1 MLYGAFMSEIT
12 YVGIQKAAIY
22 LNLTPQYIRVL
33 VMRGKLEAYKPECG
47 GRLRFTRE
55 QLDRYA
61 MGKKFVSNPTVMNSV
76 AAPRRTAPT
85 DVIKRRW

>member
-55 QLDRYA
+55 QLDRYV
-61 MGKKFVSNPTVMNSV
+61 MGKKFVPELVEVKPTT
-76 AAPRRTAPT
+76 APRR
-85 DVIKRRW
+85 